1 MRRGGVLGPTNSAYI
16 LVVTTIV
23 IVITIVS
30 STFIVINI
38 IVITI
43 IVITITVNVIII
55 NIAIIIILIILT
67 RSHQFY
73 QWINLTLIMQVLN
86 ISDTATSD
94 TSIINHV
101 KTISK
106 GI

>member
-1 MRRGGVLGPTNSAYI
+1 MRRVGVLGPTNSANI
-16 LVVTTIV
+16 LVV
-23 IVITIVS
+23 TIVS
-30 STFIVINI
+30 STFIVIN
-38 IVITI
+38 I